1 MVNTTT
7 YMKQQQLW
15 WQENRL
21 HTFGLRA
28 GIWATLQFRWMQ
40 LQYPV
45 VALAFERLLL
55 CGSLPVAA
63 MALSWGLVAAV
74 GAGQAPFYLAV
85 LLSGVRGLCVQ
96 HHMRP
101 MIIAGPGRCHWRGAG
116 AVLSGRPARMHT
128 HVYTLVGS

>member
-1 MVNTTT
+1 M
-7 YMKQQQLW
+7 
-15 WQENRL
+15 RL
-21 HTFGLRA
+21 HA

-85 LLSGVRGLCVQ
+85 LLSG
-96 HHMRP
+96 
-101 MIIAGPGRCHWRGAG
+101 
-116 AVLSGRPARMHT
+116 ARLL
-128 HVYTLVGS
+128 TLL